1 MGYSSRVTYNYAV
14 LIRQCY
20 DSCSKANEG
29 NRNLFSEFR
38 IGIEP
43 AASATPIGWHWSK
56 NLAFGIGILLTQWFE
71 YPSDVRKSWVDS

>member
-20 DSCSKANEG
+20 DRSSKRMKE
-29 NRNLFSEFR
+29 NRNVFSEFR
-38 IGIEP
+38 IEIEP
-43 AASATPIGWHWSK
+43 TAPATPIGWHSS
-56 NLAFGIGILLTQWFE
+56 LDLVFGIGVLLTQWLE